1 MRSGGIET
9 YYERTEYFAPSFSR
23 QSKEFNTDRH
33 YLCENSPPLYIEDQ
47 SGRALEKMTLDLQS
61 ISDRVDKHSRSQKE
75 LRRLEKDHL
84 SIIQERD
91 ELFIEFK
98 KLERDVRDAA
108 EILELKEYDI
118 QDLTREY
125 ESKKKHL
132 DKIEKINRDLAEEI
146 EREKCDKER
155 ISHDS
160 ERKLTD
166 ILHQIHLLKEKIDR
180 RFQRA
185 EVLQSEYD
193 IVYHELQK
201 EKERN
206 IELKQK
212 NVDLE
217 EETAELRNMYLVN
230 LKKDEYSRQESAFT
244 RYELDSTLKLLEQT
258 SADFDKSVGKLKD
271 LEARCDELLKEN
283 YRLQESYS
291 AYEESINR
299 DVYL

>member
-146 EREKCDKER
+146 ERDQSSRMFILISAPTKKKLKKER
-155 ISHDS
+155 IC
-160 ERKLTD
+160 
-166 ILHQIHLLKEKIDR
+166 
-180 RFQRA
+180 
-185 EVLQSEYD
+185 LQSI
-193 IVYHELQK
+193 IVLINNK
-201 EKERN
+201 TGIIIIIIIKRER
-206 IELKQK
+206 E
-212 NVDLE
+212 
-217 EETAELRNMYLVN
+217 R
-230 LKKDEYSRQESAFT
+230 
-244 RYELDSTLKLLEQT
+244 
-258 SADFDKSVGKLKD
+258 
-271 LEARCDELLKEN
+271 
-283 YRLQESYS
+283 
-291 AYEESINR
+291 
-299 DVYL
+299 